1 MPLKSECF
9 FQAPYE
15 EFITAIEGS
24 EFTMG
29 EIYIKIVLTEKNRHV
44 LIGILA
50 NDIHEYIQRAKIEFE
65 GEKLIEAYDGFEF
78 ALLSKKFDF
87 KNTVLEK
94 FINEGY
100 CGISKDW

>member
-44 LIGILA
+44 LIGKLSNVI
-50 NDIHEYIQRAKIEFE
+50 NEYIQRAKIEFDV
-65 GEKLIEAYDGFEF
+65 EKI
-78 ALLSKKFDF
+78 
-87 KNTVLEK
+87 
-94 FINEGY
+94 I
-100 CGISKDW
+100 